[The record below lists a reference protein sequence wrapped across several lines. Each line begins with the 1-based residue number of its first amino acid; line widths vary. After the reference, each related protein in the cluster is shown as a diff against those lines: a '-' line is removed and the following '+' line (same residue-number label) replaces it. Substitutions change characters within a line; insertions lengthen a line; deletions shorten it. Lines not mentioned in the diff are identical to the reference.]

1 MENHDLAIF
10 WQLTLKTIED
20 LKIVMNEK
28 LLLEMLIIQM
38 VHLKGFN
45 LKNNLN
51 ENLDKA
57 ETIESMN
64 VKRVDQDDNILET
77 KKEDAI
83 NKIKNQMRSTHQL
96 KKESTLS
103 SLKIKEKKL
112 KLEGLDDLIKLA
124 GQEKEIE
131 LKYDLERN
139 VKLVS
144 FDKGKLAYFN
154 DKLNKNFIKLLSE
167 K

>member
-1 MENHDLAIF
+1 MFSRKINLKSIDKDITISESEEKLINDYSENLENHDLAIF

-64 VKRVDQDDNILET
+64 VKRVDQDDNPGMRNKSVEDRSSAQDFWNI
-77 KKEDAI
+77 KKSVQYI
-83 NKIKNQMRSTHQL
+83 FLSTR
-96 KKESTLS
+96 E
-103 SLKIKEKKL
+103 
-112 KLEGLDDLIKLA
+112 A
-124 GQEKEIE
+124 C
-131 LKYDLERN
+131 
-139 VKLVS
+139 
-144 FDKGKLAYFN
+144 
-154 DKLNKNFIKLLSE
+154 
-167 K
+167 